1 MHTKEDSLKNKTI
14 KGAGWSFLDSF
25 LGQSISFLT
34 GLILAR
40 LLGPSEYGLI
50 GIVTIFINVFNAIVD
65 SGLSNALIRK
75 TNADNE
81 DYGTIFIVNM
91 VISFFLYSLLFISV
105 PIISRFFNSPI
116 LVPLCRVMGLVIIIN
131 ATSIIQNT
139 YLSRQ
144 LDFKTKTKASVISS
158 AISGII
164 GILMAYS
171 GVGVW
176 ALVGQQIIRQL
187 LNSLSLW
194 IFSKYYV
201 QLRFSYVKFK
211 SLWSY
216 GWKILLSSVLYSIWN
231 DLTQIV
237 IGRYYST
244 STLGYY
250 TRANQFSCIFSSNLT
265 SVVQRVS
272 YPVLSII
279 QEDDNRLKIT
289 YQKIVKTTMFITFI
303 MMIAM
308 SACAKSIILTFLGDK
323 WLDSII
329 LLRLISLSMMLYP
342 LHALNLTVLEV
353 RGRSDLYLKIEIVKK
368 FIFVIPIVLGI
379 FINIYWML
387 SANIACSLL
396 CYFINAYYSG
406 RLINYK
412 ISEQLKDILPS
423 FFFAVIMGMILFC
436 MDCFVDLSPLLLLFS
451 EIMFGGIFIMSLAQL
466 FRLPEFIEIKQ
477 TIKHFI
483 SNNAIRV

>member
-139 YLSRQ
+139 YLSKQ

-289 YQKIVKTTMFITFI
+289 YQKIVKTTMFVTFI

-308 SACAKSIILTFLGDK
+308 SACAKSIILTLLGDK

-436 MDCFVDLSPLLLLFS
+436 MDCFIDLSPLLLLFS